1 MTQDIRDAEP
11 GDYDA
16 LVVLNN
22 AAVPAVNA
30 LTAADF
36 ADFAWQADLFR
47 VAGPV
52 GDPQAVLIA
61 LRPGR
66 AYDSLNYRWFERAY
80 DSFLYVDRVV
90 VSDTRRGEG
99 LGAAFYE
106 DFAAAGRRLGVP
118 RLTCE
123 VNLDPP
129 NPGSIRFHERLGFR
143 PVGTQEA
150 GGKRVQLMARELAA

>member
-1 MTQDIRDAEP
+1 MTQQIRDAEP
-11 GDYDA
+11 GDYEA

-30 LTAADF
+30 LSVDDF
-36 ADFAWQADLFR
+36 ADFAAEADLFR
-47 VAGPV
+47 VLGPL
-52 GDPQAVLIA
+52 GAPEALLIA
-61 LRPGR
+61 LQPGR
-66 AYDSLNYRWFERAY
+66 PYDSLNYRWFERTY

-90 VSDTRRGEG
+90 VSETQRGRG
-99 LGAAFYE
+99 LGALLYE
-106 DFAAAGRRLGVP
+106 DFAEAGRRLSVP

-143 PVGTQEA
+143 AVGTQEA
-150 GGKRVQLMARELAA
+150 GGKQVQLMSRDLAA

>member
-11 GDYDA
+11 GDYEA
-16 LVVLNN
+16 LVLLNN

-30 LTAADF
+30 LTVADF
-36 ADFAWQADLFR
+36 ADFATQADLFR
-47 VAGPV
+47 VVGPL

-61 LRPGR
+61 LRQGR
-66 AYDSLNYRWFERAY
+66 VYDSLNYRWFERTY

-90 VSDTRRGEG
+90 VSESQRGKG
-99 LGAAFYE
+99 LGAVLYE
-106 DFAAAGRRLGVP
+106 DFAGAGRRLGVP

-129 NPGSIRFHERLGFR
+129 NPGSVRFHERLGFR
-143 PVGTQEA
+143 PVGTQQV
-150 GGKRVQLMARELAA
+150 GSKQVQLMARELAT

>member
-1 MTQDIRDAEP
+1 MTQQIRDAEP
-11 GDYDA
+11 GDYEA

-30 LTAADF
+30 LSVDDF
-36 ADFAWQADLFR
+36 ADFAAEADLFR
-47 VAGPV
+47 VLGPL
-52 GDPQAVLIA
+52 GSPSALLIA
-61 LRPGR
+61 LQPGR
-66 AYDSLNYRWFERAY
+66 RYDSANYRWFERTY

-90 VSDTRRGEG
+90 VSETVRGQG
-99 LGAAFYE
+99 LGALLYD
-106 DFAAAGRRLGVP
+106 DFAAAGRRLAVP

-143 PVGTQEA
+143 AVGTQEA
-150 GGKRVQLMARELAA
+150 GGKQVQLMARDLAA

>member
-1 MTQDIRDAEP
+1 MTNEIRDAGP

-16 LVVLNN
+16 LVLLNN

-30 LTAADF
+30 LTVADF
-36 ADFAWQADLFR
+36 ADFATEADLFR
-47 VAGPV
+47 VIGPV
-52 GDPQAVLIA
+52 GDPRAVLIA

-66 AYDSLNYRWFERAY
+66 RYDSQNYRWFERTY

-90 VSDTRRGEG
+90 VTKAHRGEG
-99 LGAAFYE
+99 LGAVLYD
-106 DFAAAGRRLGVP
+106 DFAAAGRRLGVR

-129 NPGSIRFHERLGFR
+129 NPGSMRFHERLGFR

-150 GGKRVQLMARELAA
+150 GGKRVQMLMRELDA

>member
-1 MTQDIRDAEP
+1 MTVTIRDAEP
-11 GDYDA
+11 GDYEA

-30 LTAADF
+30 LTVADF
-36 ADFAWQADLFR
+36 ADFAGQADLFR
-47 VAGPV
+47 VIGPL

-66 AYDSLNYRWFERAY
+66 AYDSLNYRWFERTY

-90 VSDTRRGEG
+90 VSETQRGRG
-99 LGAAFYE
+99 LGAILYA
-106 DFAAAGRRLGVP
+106 DFAEAGRRLGVP
-118 RLTCE
+118 RLACE

-129 NPGSIRFHERLGFR
+129 NPGSIRFHERLGFL

-150 GGKRVQLMARELAA
+150 GGKQVQLMARDLAA